1 MRTVWLFLRSKD
13 LFGYDDRVFD
23 LLLQHEPDF
32 LSRITTL
39 SLVLTH
45 DSNHFPSVIKLFQAS
60 PLISFSLKTVTRD
73 IDEYRILQPLES
85 LRTMGKLVIS
95 ASPTSQFWSSI
106 VASWRNLTSVDF
118 VEEQCDS
125 TLEDALPALSLLP
138 NLCHLR
144 INIENMVE
152 TKSNTYFFPAIEVV
166 EATFFQGDGAI
177 QFFKAIRFSCLKKL
191 DATIDELQSDNFF
204 LAFFTVIGT
213 TIHNSLTSL
222 KLHVIIPEQGVS
234 ETRIQEGIPEEELRG
249 EKLSEMSLRKLF
261 SCEHLT
267 FLKIKP
273 AISCHALTNSFYAC
287 LASVWPR
294 LERFY
299 LGGDL
304 LFHPIQPVA
313 TVDGL
318 VAFLEGAQNIQ
329 RVNFPYSGIS
339 VGEYPKNR
347 AYKTLEKIGIFFNS
361 KEDLQSY
368 LSWVNLCC
376 PNICYIGILPGQAS
390 RDQALSRTLKGMRKG
405 GCVVDEKPL
414 LVWYVD

>member
-13 LFGYDDRVFD
+13 LFGYDDKVFD
-23 LLLQHEPDF
+23 ILLQYEPDF

-45 DSNHFPSVIKLFQAS
+45 DSNHFLSVIKLFRAS
-60 PLISFSLKTVTRD
+60 LLISFSLKTVTRD
-73 IDEYRILQPLES
+73 IDEYHILQPLES
-85 LRTMGKLVIS
+85 LWTIGKLVIS
-95 ASPTSQFWSSI
+95 ASPPSQFWSSI
-106 VASWRNLTSVDF
+106 VASWRNLTLVDF
-118 VEEQCDS
+118 VEEQCDL
-125 TLEDALPALSLLP
+125 TLEDVLPALSL
-138 NLCHLR
+138 NLCHLW

-152 TKSNTYFFPAIEVV
+152 TKSNTYFFLAIKVV
-166 EATFFQGDGAI
+166 EATFFWGDGAI
-177 QFFKAIRFSCLKKL
+177 QFFKAIRFSCPKRL
-191 DATIDELQSDNFF
+191 DVTINEVQSNNSF
-204 LAFFTVIGT
+204 LTFFTVIST

-222 KLHVIIPEQGVS
+222 KLHIIIPEQAVS
-234 ETRIQEGIPEEELRG
+234 ETCIQEGIPEEELRG
-249 EKLSEMSLRKLF
+249 EKLSEMSLCKLF

-267 FLKIKP
+267 SLKIKP

-287 LASVWPR
+287 LVSVWPR
-294 LERFY
+294 LEQFY

-318 VAFLEGAQNIQ
+318 VAFLEGVQNIQ

-339 VGEYPKNR
+339 MGEYLNR
-347 AYKTLEKIGIFFNS
+347 AYKTLEKIGNFFNF

-376 PNICYIGILPGQAS
+376 PNICYIGILPGQAFQ
-390 RDQALSRTLKGMRKG
+390 DQALSWTLKGIRKG